1 MIEKILKYNRLWAEV
16 QTLYSE
22 EYFQELRDGQ
32 APEYLWIG
40 CSDSRVPAE
49 TLLGLHPG
57 QLFVHR
63 NVANII
69 KTDDDNSMSVL
80 EFAVEVLKVRHVI
93 ICGHSDCGGINAAL
107 NGGVNGYLKNWLK
120 DVRALAKECKD
131 SVFVSADQKRKKQ
144 LLTQMNVRHQ
154 VKTLSQDPLIQRAW
168 INGQELAIHGW
179 VFHVGSGIIE
189 DLNVSVN
196 GEENLKL

>member
-1 MIEKILKYNRLWAEV
+1 MIEKILKYNKLWAEV

-22 EYFQELRDGQ
+22 DYFQELRDGQ

-63 NVANII
+63 NVANIV

-80 EFAVEVLKVRHVI
+80 EFAVDVLKVRHII
-93 ICGHSDCGGINAAL
+93 ICGHSDCGGISAAL
-107 NGGVNGYLKNWLK
+107 DGGVDGYLKSWLK
-120 DVRALAKECKD
+120 DVREMAKTCKD
-131 SVFVSADQKRKKQ
+131 SVYVSADHKRKKQ

-154 VKTLSQDPLIQRAW
+154 VKTLSTDPLIQRAW